1 MSFQVARTNLAITK
15 PDQTMLRK
23 EVILFFD
30 AQTQSVG
37 VKFVG
42 ESPLKGYTFDLLVS
56 EINRVV
62 AEGVPMEQLP
72 DRV

>member
-15 PDQTMLRK
+15 PDGAMLKK

-30 AQTQSVG
+30 AGTQSVG

-42 ESPLKGYTFDLLVS
+42 ESPLKGYSFDLLVS

-62 AEGVPMEQLP
+62 AHGVPMDQLP
-72 DRV
+72 DRI